1 MKSDRGH
8 QTLKIALSKSVC
20 VYSYLIFVGK
30 YDSLPF
36 VVILPKRHIHNTFH
50 SIIQKFKNTGSIYV
64 KSTKSKSNQNKKSNG
79 NYQWNSSYV
88 TKKKQG
94 KKWSKHQKSRGYFDE
109 ALIAERTPMNS
120 HHNYG
125 SHSWQM
131 PMTWCCLFPL
141 CDCYCELKR
150 VNSTQEAKN
159 SFVSY

>member
-36 VVILPKRHIHNTFH
+36 VLILPKRHIHNTFH

-88 TKKKQG
+88 TKKNKEKNDRNTKNPGAIFMKLWLQSAPRWTPIITMDRIVG
-94 KKWSKHQKSRGYFDE
+94 RCRWPDVVCSRCVMVIVDLN
-109 ALIAERTPMNS
+109 A
-120 HHNYG
+120 
-125 SHSWQM
+125 
-131 PMTWCCLFPL
+131 
-141 CDCYCELKR
+141 
-150 VNSTQEAKN
+150 
-159 SFVSY
+159 